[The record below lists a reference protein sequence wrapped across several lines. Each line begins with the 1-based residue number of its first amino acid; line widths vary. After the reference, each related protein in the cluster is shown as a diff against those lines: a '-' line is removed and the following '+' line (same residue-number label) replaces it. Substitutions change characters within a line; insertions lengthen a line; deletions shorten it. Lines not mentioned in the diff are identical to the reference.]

1 MRRACVVL
9 AVLAL
14 LTAFVPP
21 PDYVG
26 PARVEVLE
34 RTNHYRAAH
43 GLRPLVW
50 GGVIAHIAQ
59 RHAAAMADRGALFH
73 NPRLT
78 HQAPA
83 WRVLGENVGYGPT
96 VRAVH
101 RAFVA
106 SPDHRDNLAEPAYRR
121 LGVGVA
127 RTPGRVWV
135 VVVFRDPARARA
147 SG

>member
-1 MRRACVVL
+1 M
-9 AVLAL
+9 LAL

-26 PARVEVLE
+26 PARAEVLA
-34 RTNHYRAAH
+34 RTNHYRVAH

-59 RHAAAMADRGALFH
+59 QHAAAMANRGALFH

-78 HQAPA
+78 RQVPD
-83 WRVLGENVGYGPT
+83 WRLVGENIGYGPT
-96 VRAVH
+96 VRVVT

-106 SPDHRDNLAEPAYRR
+106 SPEHRDNVAEPAYRR
-121 LGVGVA
+121 LGVGVV
-127 RTPGRVWV
+127 RTPGRVWI
-135 VVVFRDPARARA
+135 VVVFRNPAGR
-147 SG
+147 SS